1 MSKSPHHVCIL
12 WTVKLFH
19 LDYDLTLIN
28 LDSVARLVHSSPE
41 GMCLKAQ
48 GSINSVNMLKQP
60 LCVYIVPRI
69 FKRANELNC
78 RALAICDSLCSFLK
92 ARMRANGWRCMVRP
106 YKRQECSRSLTL
118 HTAVDFFNHLN
129 MLYGTVTEFCTP
141 EEVYLSTPELRY
153 SGPDPL
159 SSVLSCQQVPDM
171 SICGRMACVI
181 NDRQSWLLQSM
192 SMPS

>member
-1 MSKSPHHVCIL
+1 
-12 WTVKLFH
+12 
-19 LDYDLTLIN
+19 
-28 LDSVARLVHSSPE
+28 VARLVHLSPE

-60 LCVYIVPRI
+60 LCVYIVARI
-69 FKRANELNC
+69 FKSAKEVTC
-78 RALAICDSLCSFLK
+78 RALATCDSLCSFLK

-106 YKRQECSRSLTL
+106 YKHQECSRSLTL

-153 SGPDPL
+153 GGPDPL

-171 SICGRMACVI
+171 SIYGKTVCDTSDQR
-181 NDRQSWLLQSM
+181 S
-192 SMPS
+192 